1 MIAPI
6 ARVPAPAPAA
16 LRLAAVAIASARAA
30 HFALAR
36 LFPRMTA
43 PEIDRQLS
51 HVTDWLV
58 QEAEDR
64 EAPPAPLVIVS
75 RVVGSP

>member
-1 MIAPI
+1 MSAPI
-6 ARVPAPAPAA
+6 ARVPMPAPAA
-16 LRLAAVAIASARAA
+16 LRLAAIAIASARTA

-36 LFPRMTA
+36 LFPRMSA

-58 QEAEDR
+58 QEAEEHER
-64 EAPPAPLVIVS
+64 PPAPLVIVS